1 MEPLAPI
8 PFPPAADAAED
19 VVLNEVDVAIALVA
33 RGAAVRVRIA
43 GLSSALAEAVA
54 GIAAARAGSVGLR
67 FVVERSASGA
77 TFTVGPRG

>member
-19 VVLNEVDVAIALVA
+19 AALNEVDVAIAMVS

-43 GLSSALAEAVA
+43 GMSTGIADAIA
-54 GIAAARAGSVGLR
+54 GVAAARAGSVGLR
-67 FVVERSASGA
+67 FVVERSQGA
-77 TFTVGPRG
+77 TTFTVGPRG